1 MTEIIATTDDGRFR
15 VRLVH
20 DEYTTNPREDFD
32 HLAHVITIDTHLGQY
47 APVDKTGGPLAEAWN
62 RVSRD
67 RWKGI
72 ETFTR
77 WAGIFH
83 NAIVIESRPP
93 RGPVSLWYLMRD
105 DAEDLGM
112 LPEAYL
118 DAERKEYEAWA
129 DGEVYG
135 YIVEEA
141 VDWVRTDGEAETMST
156 WEEVDSCWGHYGYEW
171 AAAEAR
177 RALAFYTRQ
186 RQVTTAP

>member
-15 VRLVH
+15 VRLAT
-20 DEYTTNPREDFD
+20 DEHATNPRHDYD
-32 HLAHVITIDTHLGQY
+32 HLAHVITVDTHLGQY
-47 APVDKTGGPLAEAWN
+47 EPVDKDGGPLAEAWN
-62 RVSRD
+62 RVSWN

-77 WAGIFH
+77 WASIFH
-83 NAIVIESRPP
+83 NAIVIESRPAH
-93 RGPVSLWYLMRD
+93 GPVSLWYLMRE

-112 LPEAYL
+112 LPEGYL

-129 DGEVYG
+129 EGDVYG

-141 VDWVRTDGEAETMST
+141 VDWVRADDEGETMST

-171 AAAEAR
+171 ATAEAR
-177 RALAFYTRQ
+177 RALAFYVGK
-186 RQVTTAP
+186 RQVVAA